1 MTFLSFLT
9 GTFQNIINGLAS
21 LRVSIDGY
29 AFSVW
34 GLILFLAI
42 IGLIIELVEEA

>member
-1 MTFLSFLT
+1 MGFIEFFSQLFS
-9 GTFQNIINGLAS
+9 QVINGLSS

-29 AFSVW
+29 GFSVW
-34 GLILFLAI
+34 SMLLFLAI